1 MGALR
6 GAGDTLVPTLLNIA
20 TMWGVRITLSL
31 LLVPTMGLA
40 GVWVAML
47 VELCAR
53 GILFLVRLKR
63 GKWLERKSLT

>member
-47 VELCAR
+47 VELCVR
-53 GILFLVRLKR
+53 GALFLVRLKR